1 MLGLIKKKANTLL
14 GIDISSTSVKLLEL
28 SRSGG
33 RYKVEAYAVEPL
45 PPNAVVEKNIVE
57 LEGVGQALSRV
68 LVKAKTN
75 LKSAVVAV
83 AGSAVITKTIEMEA
97 GLSEDELE
105 NQLKIEADQY
115 IPYPLEEVAIDFEV
129 QGLSARNPER
139 VDVLLAACRKEN
151 VEVRE
156 AALALAGLTAK
167 VVDVEAYA
175 LERSYALLS
184 SQLGADT
191 DQLTVAVVDI
201 GATMTTLPAGRAIRN
216 IDFQRGEKGE
226 GNVVIDLSDPTLSPD
241 IQEQG
246 GKIRLDF
253 AKTQLP
259 DALRVRLDV
268 KDFATPVQFVNASAQ
283 SDRTS
288 ITIEPSGLYD
298 YLVYQTDNRLTVS
311 IKPMTTED
319 AERRKK
325 DNFAYT
331 GEKLS
336 LNFQDIDVR
345 SVLQLIAD
353 FTDLNLVASDTVQ
366 GNITLR
372 LQNVPWDQ
380 ALDLVLKT
388 KGLDK
393 RKLGNVLLVAPADEI
408 AARER
413 QELEAQKQIAEL
425 APLRRELIQVNYA
438 KAADIAKLF
447 QSVTSDGGQEGKEGG
462 RGSITV
468 DDRTNS
474 IIAYQP
480 QERLDELRRIVSQ
493 LDIPVRQV
501 MIEARIVEANVGYDK
516 SLGVRWGGAY
526 HKGNWRGYGKDG
538 NIGIKDE
545 DGMNCGP
552 IAGNCTFPTTGT
564 SKSPSPFVDIGAKDA
579 TSGIGIG
586 FITDNI
592 ILDLQL
598 SAMEKTGNGEIV
610 SQPKVVTS
618 DKETA
623 KILKGQEVPYQEA
636 SSSGATSTSFKEAA
650 LSLEVTPQI
659 TPDNRIIV
667 EVKVTKD
674 APDFDRALNGVP
686 PINKN
691 EVNAKILVNDGETIV
706 IGGVFSNTQSK
717 SVDKVPFLGDLPYLG
732 RLFRRDTVSDVKNE
746 LLVFLTPRIM
756 NNQAI
761 AIGR

>member
-1 MLGLIKKKANTLL
+1 MKNNYRSAQRNQMMKSSLSRL
-14 GIDISSTSVKLLEL
+14 GIT
-28 SRSGG
+28 
-33 RYKVEAYAVEPL
+33 
-45 PPNAVVEKNIVE
+45 
-57 LEGVGQALSRV
+57 
-68 LVKAKTN
+68 
-75 LKSAVVAV
+75 
-83 AGSAVITKTIEMEA
+83 
-97 GLSEDELE
+97 
-105 NQLKIEADQY
+105 
-115 IPYPLEEVAIDFEV
+115 
-129 QGLSARNPER
+129 
-139 VDVLLAACRKEN
+139 LLAALLSPALLAAN
-151 VEVRE
+151 LQALDV
-156 AALALAGLTAK
+156 AALPGDRVELKLGFDEPVAAPRGYTIEQPARIALDLPGVSNKLGAK
-167 VVDVEAYA
+167 NRELGVGNARSVTVVESKDRTRLIINLSTLVPYSTRVEGNNLYVLVGDSASA
-175 LERSYALLS
+175 PAPRPAAAAPVPVAAPLAAAQPVKSYAR
-184 SQLGADT
+184 
-191 DQLTVAVVDI
+191 
-201 GATMTTLPAGRAIRN
+201 AGRAIEN
-216 IDFQRGEKGE
+216 IDFQRGEQGE
-226 GNVVIDLSDPTLSPD
+226 GNVVITLSDPSVSPD

-246 GKIRLDF
+246 GKIRLNF
-253 AKTQLP
+253 SKTQLP
-259 DALRVRLDV
+259 EPLRVRLDV
-268 KDFATPVQFVNASAQ
+268 KDFATPVQFVSASGSGSNASI
-283 SDRTS
+283 S
-288 ITIEPSGLYD
+288 IEPTGFYD
-298 YLVYQTDNRLTVS
+298 YLAYQTDNKLTVS
-311 IKPMTTED
+311 IKPLTQDDVEK
-319 AERRKK
+319 RKA
-325 DNFAYT
+325 DRFAYS

-393 RKLGNVLLVAPADEI
+393 RKVGNVLLVAPADEI

-413 QELEAQKQIAEL
+413 QELESQKQIAEL

-447 QSVTSDGGQEGKEGG
+447 QSVTSGDPSAAGADE

-474 IIAYQP
+474 IIAYQT
-480 QERLDELRRIVSQ
+480 QDKLDELRRIVTQ

-501 MIEARIVEANVGYDK
+501 MIEARIVEANVDYDK
-516 SLGVRWGGAY
+516 ALGV
-526 HKGNWRGYGKDG
+526 NWRGASIGDNNFVVGGGGLGRPAAGQTG
-538 NIGIKDE
+538 NV
-545 DGMNCGP
+545 NL
-552 IAGNCTFPTTGT
+552 ANA
-564 SKSPSPFVDIGAKDA
+564 PFVDLGATGA
-579 TSGIGIG
+579 TSSIGIG
-586 FITDNI
+586 FITDNT
-592 ILDLQL
+592 ILDLEL

-623 KILKGQEVPYQEA
+623 KILKGSEIPYQEA

-659 TPDNRIIV
+659 TPDNRIIM

-674 APDFDRALNGVP
+674 APDFANALNGVP

-691 EVNAKILVNDGETIV
+691 EVNAKVLVSDGETIV
-706 IGGVFSNTQSK
+706 IGGVFSNTQTK
-717 SVDKVPFLGDLPYLG
+717 AVDKVPFLGDLPFLG
-732 RLFRRDTVSDVKNE
+732 RMFRRDVVQDKKSE

-761 AIGR
+761 AVSR

>member
-1 MLGLIKKKANTLL
+1 MKNNYRSAQRNQMMKSSLSRL
-14 GIDISSTSVKLLEL
+14 GIT
-28 SRSGG
+28 
-33 RYKVEAYAVEPL
+33 
-45 PPNAVVEKNIVE
+45 
-57 LEGVGQALSRV
+57 
-68 LVKAKTN
+68 
-75 LKSAVVAV
+75 
-83 AGSAVITKTIEMEA
+83 
-97 GLSEDELE
+97 
-105 NQLKIEADQY
+105 
-115 IPYPLEEVAIDFEV
+115 
-129 QGLSARNPER
+129 
-139 VDVLLAACRKEN
+139 LLAALLSPALLAAN
-151 VEVRE
+151 LQALDV
-156 AALALAGLTAK
+156 AALPGDRVELKLGFDEPVTAPRGYTIEQPARIALDLPGVSNKLGAK
-167 VVDVEAYA
+167 NRELGVGNARSVTVVEAKDRTRLIINLSTLVPYSTRVEGNNLYVLVGDSA
-175 LERSYALLS
+175 SAPAARPAAAAPAPVAAPLSASQPVKSYAR
-184 SQLGADT
+184 
-191 DQLTVAVVDI
+191 
-201 GATMTTLPAGRAIRN
+201 AGRAIEN
-216 IDFQRGEKGE
+216 IDFQRGEQGE
-226 GNVVIDLSDPTLSPD
+226 GNVVITLSDPSVSPD

-253 AKTQLP
+253 SKTQLP
-259 DALRVRLDV
+259 EPLRVRLDV
-268 KDFATPVQFVNASAQ
+268 KDFATPVQFVSASGSGSNASI
-283 SDRTS
+283 S
-288 ITIEPSGLYD
+288 IEPTGFYD
-298 YLVYQTDNRLTVS
+298 YLAYQTDDKLTVS
-311 IKPMTTED
+311 IKPLTQDDVEK
-319 AERRKK
+319 RKA
-325 DNFAYT
+325 DRFAYS

-393 RKLGNVLLVAPADEI
+393 RKVGNVLLVAPADEI

-413 QELEAQKQIAEL
+413 QELESQKQIAEL

-447 QSVTSDGGQEGKEGG
+447 QSVTSGDPSAAGSDE

-474 IIAYQP
+474 IIAYQT
-480 QERLDELRRIVSQ
+480 QDKLDELRRIVTQ

-501 MIEARIVEANVGYDK
+501 MIEARIVEANVDYDK
-516 SLGVRWGGAY
+516 ALGV
-526 HKGNWRGYGKDG
+526 NWRGAS
-538 NIGIKDE
+538 IGDNNFVV
-545 DGMNCGP
+545 GGGGP
-552 IAGNCTFPTTGT
+552 GRPAASQAGNVNLANA
-564 SKSPSPFVDIGAKDA
+564 PFVDLGATGA
-579 TSGIGIG
+579 TSSIGIG
-586 FITDNI
+586 FITDNT
-592 ILDLQL
+592 ILDLEL

-623 KILKGQEVPYQEA
+623 KILKGSEIPYQEA

-659 TPDNRIIV
+659 TPDNRIIM

-674 APDFDRALNGVP
+674 APDFANALNGVP

-691 EVNAKILVNDGETIV
+691 EVNAKVLVSDGETIV
-706 IGGVFSNTQSK
+706 IGGVFSNTQTK
-717 SVDKVPFLGDLPYLG
+717 AVDKVPFLGDLPFLG
-732 RLFRRDTVSDVKNE
+732 RMFRRDVVQDKKSE

-761 AIGR
+761 AVSR